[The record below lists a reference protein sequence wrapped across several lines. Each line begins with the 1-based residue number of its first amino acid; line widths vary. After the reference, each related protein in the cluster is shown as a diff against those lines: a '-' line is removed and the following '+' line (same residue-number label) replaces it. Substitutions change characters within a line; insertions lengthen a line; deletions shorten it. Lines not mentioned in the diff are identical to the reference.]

1 MILLKEYMSGPWSNP
16 WSESRPR
23 SWFWYRTG
31 SRSES
36 RSGHLSKSKSG
47 HLSKSG
53 PWSKS
58 WCRSGGR

>member
-36 RSGHLSKSKSG
+36 RSLVICLSPG
-47 HLSKSG
+47 LGLSRG
-53 PWSKS
+53 V
-58 WCRSGGR
+58 GAVEDDY